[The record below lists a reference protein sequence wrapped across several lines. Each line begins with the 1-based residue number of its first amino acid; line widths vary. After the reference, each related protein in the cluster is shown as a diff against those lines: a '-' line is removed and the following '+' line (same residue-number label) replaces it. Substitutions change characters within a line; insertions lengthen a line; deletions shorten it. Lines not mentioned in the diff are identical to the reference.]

1 MAMDPHLQDQEER
14 MLHSLENISSLLAG
28 LIPGITTIKGL
39 GFTQPAAS
47 FSFSR
52 FGAAQQVSIRA
63 HDLVLNIDPRWAGG
77 VVICYDGRLQI
88 ESETL
93 GPREIKANEILIL
106 GRKSVQIGGLQWTA
120 HFPAFDYSAEFTKRA
135 DLERHGV
142 RADHDSDHLIINQ
155 TQNGAIELRRRAFLS
170 LMDYIRLFHNGKCAI
185 PASFEIDILLAKHI
199 IWLASKA
206 IDKGDHLNTQ
216 GLTGRAVP
224 KILQAIATEIT
235 ENCMAYQ
242 SLDELTA
249 RSGYSK
255 RQLQHLFN
263 LHYHTTPMQF
273 IKQARLIAAS
283 NRLHSPQ
290 HRDSVGKIGES
301 FGWRHASSFSTE
313 FKRQFGISPSAIL
326 RNAKQQPLR
335 ITACFPRSDGPK
347 GENKGER

>member
-1 MAMDPHLQDQEER
+1 MAMDPHLQDHEER
-14 MLHSLENISSLLAG
+14 MLHSLENITSLLAS
-28 LIPGITTIKGL
+28 LIPGITTIKSL
-39 GFTQPAAS
+39 GFAQAAAS

-52 FGAAQQVSIRA
+52 FGAAQQLSITA
-63 HDLVLNIDPRWAGG
+63 HDLVLNIDPSWAGG
-77 VVICYDGRLQI
+77 VVICYDGSLQI

-120 HFPAFDYSAEFTKRA
+120 HFLGFDFSTELRKRA
-135 DLERHGV
+135 DLERYGV
-142 RADHDSDHLIINQ
+142 RADYNSDYLIINQ

-170 LMDYIRLFHNGKCAI
+170 LMDYIRLFHDGKCAI
-185 PASFEIDILLAKHI
+185 PASFEIDILLIKHI
-199 IWLASKA
+199 LWLATKA
-206 IDKGDHLNTQ
+206 LDKGDHLNAQ
-216 GLTGRAVP
+216 GLTGRPVP
-224 KILQAIATEIT
+224 EILQAIATEIT

-273 IKQARLIAAS
+273 IKHARLIAAS
-283 NRLHSPQ
+283 NRLRSPQ
-290 HRDSVGKIGES
+290 PGDSVGKIGES
-301 FGWRHASSFSTE
+301 FGWRHVSSFSTE

-326 RNAKQQPLR
+326 RHAKQQPLR
-335 ITACFPRSDGPK
+335 ITALFQRSGRPK
-347 GENKGER
+347 E